1 MTEENTQQNQ
11 EEKKEVEIP
20 EKFASIVSAIDAL
33 TVIELNELVKVFEEK
48 YGVSAS
54 AMMAA
59 APAQGDGSDA
69 SGESSTVS
77 VELTSAGDQ
86 KIQVIKAVKDI
97 MALGLKEAK
106 DLVDGA
112 PEMLKE
118 GVKKEEAEEIKKKI
132 EEAGGSVT
140 FK

>member
-1 MTEENTQQNQ
+1 
-11 EEKKEVEIP
+11 
-20 EKFASIVSAIDAL
+20 
-33 TVIELNELVKVFEEK
+33 
-48 YGVSAS
+48 
-54 AMMAA
+54 MMAS

-118 GVKKEEAEEIKKKI
+118 GVKKKKQRR
-132 EEAGGSVT
+132 
-140 FK
+140 